1 MPLPKLFLPFALGI
15 IAYLLYGKP
24 VPWFSHVAAVI
35 FLAMAW
41 KFSRFFIARYFS
53 SRMVYGFGVNC
64 YLFVAAF
71 FIAQQHDQQH
81 CSRHFSRFND
91 HEGYLL
97 VRVIEP
103 VSERANS
110 YRVVVSVKKFSND
123 SMLLRTSGGLMLY
136 LQKDSLAAGIQYGDE
151 LVLEN
156 NYDVVPP
163 PQNPH
168 AFNYRRFLAMKN
180 IFHSSY
186 VRSGHWH
193 LTGEN
198 NGQFFVRWAL
208 LLRQQAMDAFR
219 ENNLSGR
226 EFAVISALLL
236 GYREYLDE
244 DLRREFAGAGAMH
257 ILCVSGL
264 HVGIIFMVLK
274 YVFSFLCRLPG
285 GMILRTLFI
294 IMFIWLY
301 AAITGFSPSVL
312 RASVMFTFVAAGQS
326 FRRPTNI
333 YNTLAA
339 SAFVLMIANP
349 FIITY
354 IGFQLSYLAVI
365 SIVAL
370 QPPLYE
376 IVKFKHTLLDKA
388 WSIITVSIAAQ
399 LATGPLALYYFNQF
413 PNYFLVTN
421 LVVIP
426 LASTIIYTALLT
438 LLLSPIAYAGALMGK
453 LLSLIVAFLHHSVRF
468 IEGLPH
474 STSNGVYLSLPETFL
489 IFILIVAMAFTLMQK
504 SRPAFLFSLGLIA
517 LLVTSFAVRSIS
529 NACTQQFVVYSVRRA
544 TAVDFFSGNELM
556 MLAGKDFADDIRQQ
570 EFAMSGMRL
579 RYGHKEATHL
589 SYLHA
594 TDSVSEMQNFIR
606 KNDMIAFDDKRLL
619 IIHSSSQ
626 VDWYRHI
633 QQSIEPDY
641 LLITGNPRLDVP
653 ALLKV
658 IKPALVI
665 LDASNSAWNAARLEE
680 ACREAGVDV
689 WNINEKGA
697 YVGR

>member
-15 IAYLLYGKP
+15 IAYLMYGKP
-24 VPWFSHVAAVI
+24 LPWFLHVAVVF
-35 FLAMAW
+35 FLGMAY
-41 KFSRFFIARYFS
+41 KFSVFFVAKYVS
-53 SRMVYGFGVNC
+53 SRMAYGFGVNC
-64 YLFVAAF
+64 CLFVSAF
-71 FIAQQHDQQH
+71 FIAQLHDQQH

-91 HEGYLL
+91 QEGYLL
-97 VRVIEP
+97 ASVIEP

-110 YRVVVSVKKFSND
+110 YRLVVSVKGFSND
-123 SMLLRTSGGLMLY
+123 SLCRVTTGRLMLY
-136 LQKDSLAAGIQYGDE
+136 LQKDSLAASIQYGDK

-156 NYDVVPP
+156 NYDVVSP

-186 VRSGHWH
+186 VRSGHWR

-198 NGQFFVRWAL
+198 KGVFFVKWAL
-208 LLRQQAMDAFR
+208 LLRQRAMDAFR

-236 GYREYLDE
+236 GYREYLDD

-285 GMILRTLFI
+285 GMILRALFI
-294 IMFIWLY
+294 ILFIWLY

-312 RASVMFTFVAAGQS
+312 RASVMFTFVATGQS

-365 SIVAL
+365 SIVAM

-376 IVKFKHTLLDKA
+376 VVKFKNKLLDKA
-388 WSIITVSIAAQ
+388 WSIITVSLAAQ

-438 LLLSPIAYAGALMGK
+438 LLLSPIAYAGALMGQ

-474 STSNGVYLSLPETFL
+474 STSNGLYLSLPETFL
-489 IFILIVAMAFTLMQK
+489 IFILIVGVSFTLMHK
-504 SRPAFLFSLGLIA
+504 SRPAFLCSLAVTA
-517 LLVTSFAVRSIS
+517 LLVMSFSARSVS
-529 NACTQQFVVYSVRRA
+529 NASTQQFVVYSVRRA

-556 MLAGKDFADDIRQQ
+556 MLGSKDFVDDARQQ
-570 EFAMSGMRL
+570 DFAMSGMRL
-579 RYGHKEATHL
+579 RHGHKKATHL

-594 TDSVSEMQNFIR
+594 NDSVSEMENFVR
-606 KNDMIAFDDKRLL
+606 KNDMIAFGDKRLL
-619 IIHSSSQ
+619 IIHSNGQ
-626 VDWYRHI
+626 AKLYKHMP
-633 QQSIEPDY
+633 QSVKPDY
-641 LLITGNPRLDVP
+641 LLISGNPRLDMQ
-653 ALLKV
+653 ALLEIV
-658 IKPALVI
+658 KPAFVI
-665 LDASNSAWNAARLEE
+665 LDASNSAWNTARWEE
-680 ACREAGVDV
+680 ACRVAGVDV
-689 WNINEKGA
+689 WNVNEKGA
-697 YVGR
+697 YVSK

>member
-1 MPLPKLFLPFALGI
+1 MPLPRLFLPFASGI
-15 IAYLLYGKP
+15 VAYLLYGMP
-24 VPWFSHVAAVI
+24 LPWFYHVAVL
-35 FLAMAW
+35 FLLGIAW
-41 KFSRFFIARYFS
+41 KFSAHLVAKYFT
-53 SRMVYGFGVNC
+53 SRMAYGLGVNSC
-64 YLFVAAF
+64 LFVLAF

-81 CSRHFSRFND
+81 CNRHFSRFSD
-91 HEGYLL
+91 YEGHLL

-110 YRVVVSVKKFSND
+110 FRVVVSVRGFSND
-123 SMLLRTSGGLMLY
+123 SMNRPTSGRLMLY
-136 LQKDSLAAGIQYGDE
+136 FQKDSLVAGIQYGDE

-156 NYDVVPP
+156 NYDMVSP

-186 VRSGHWH
+186 VRTGRWH

-198 NGQFFVRWAL
+198 NGVFFVRWAL
-208 LLRQQAMDAFR
+208 LIRQQAMDAFR

-236 GYREYLDE
+236 GYREYLDD

-285 GMILRTLFI
+285 GMFLRTLFI

-312 RASVMFTFVAAGQS
+312 RASVMFTFVATGQS

-376 IVKFKHTLLDKA
+376 IFKLKNKLLDKA

-474 STSNGVYLSLPETFL
+474 STSNGIYVSLPETFL
-489 IFILIVAMAFTLMQK
+489 IFILIVALSFSLMQK
-504 SRPAFLFSLGLIA
+504 SRPAFVFSLALIA
-517 LLVTSFAVRSIS
+517 LLVMSFSARSVS
-529 NACTQQFVVYSVRRA
+529 NANTGQFVVYSARRA
-544 TAVDFFSGNELM
+544 TAVDFFSGNQLL
-556 MLAGKDFADDIRQQ
+556 MLACKEFADDARQQ

-579 RYGHKEATHL
+579 RHGHKEATHI
-589 SYLHA
+589 SYLHK
-594 TDSVSEMQNFIR
+594 TDSVTRMQNFVK
-606 KNDMIAFDDKRLL
+606 KNNLIAFGDKRLL
-619 IIHSSSQ
+619 IIHCQ
-626 VDWYRHI
+626 KQAALYKHL
-633 QQSIEPDY
+633 QQSLKPDY
-641 LLITGNPRLDVP
+641 LLITGNPRIDLT
-653 ALLKV
+653 ALLEV
-658 IKPALVI
+658 VTPGLVI
-665 LDASNSAWNAARLEE
+665 LDASNSAWNAARWEE
-680 ACREAGVDV
+680 ACHAAGVDV
-689 WNINEKGA
+689 WNVMERGA
-697 YVGR
+697 YVGK